1 MDIGKLINKGA
12 EERSPYANGLVNHLP
27 MGQFALYKMTDD
39 IKKVEEYTEY
49 YLNRSSISPVKKD
62 YEKVHTIEECLGN
75 RDLYEPCLEL
85 IRERQSEEDLESLV
99 SLVLNRYLL
108 GLSSG
113 LFHTTIRL
121 AYATEGFKLDS
132 GLKEELERALAYYI
146 TAYREGGLFAREI
159 SKENAVKEM
168 NNLIE
173 NPKLEEIRN
182 SYLSRGQ
189 KLKSFYSN
197 EEFLEKGFVIKGS
210 EEDKVKGLL
219 EILIPAFYNSNSIAV
234 LHCITGL
241 QAVVTL
247 KDYFKDYERALDVL
261 TTTAIAHLLTEED
274 LDISIKDTDLNK
286 DWDEITEEAS
296 KSRNV
301 HTLKL
306 AYTSEKLDTL
316 FNVPELR
323 YAVNYRIEKE
333 R

>member
-1 MDIGKLINKGA
+1 MTIEKIINRNG

-39 IKKVEEYTEY
+39 LEKVETYTEY
-49 YLNRSSISPVKKD
+49 YMNRSNITPVKKEF
-62 YEKVHTIEECLGN
+62 EKVETIEECLGN
-75 RDLYEPCLEL
+75 RDIYESCLDI
-85 IRERQSEEDLESLV
+85 IRKRENEEDIESLV

-121 AYATEGFKLDS
+121 AYAIEGFKLDP
-132 GLKEELERALAYYI
+132 GLKEEVERALAYYV
-146 TAYREGGLFAREI
+146 TAYREGGLFAKEI
-159 SKENAVKEM
+159 SKDNGLDAMKG
-168 NNLIE
+168 LIE
-173 NPKLEEIRN
+173 DSRLKEIRKSN
-182 SYLSRGQ
+182 LSRGK
-189 KLKSFYSN
+189 KLQSLYAS
-197 EEFLEKGFVIKGS
+197 EELRKEGFIIEGS

-261 TTTAIAHLLTEED
+261 TTTVIAHLLTEEN
-274 LDISIKDTDLNK
+274 LNISIKDTDLSK
-286 DWDEITEEAS
+286 DWDEITELAS
-296 KSRNV
+296 DSKNV
-301 HTLKL
+301 HTLKI

-316 FNVPELR
+316 FDVPELK
-323 YAVNYRIEKE
+323 YAVNFRIKQE

>member
-1 MDIGKLINKGA
+1 MTIEKLINRNG

-39 IKKVEEYTEY
+39 LEKVEAYTEY
-49 YLNRSSISPVKKD
+49 YLNRSNISPVKKEF
-62 YEKVHTIEECLGN
+62 EKVETIEECLGN
-75 RDLYEPCLEL
+75 RDLYEPCLKL
-85 IRERQSEEDLESLV
+85 IRERQREEDLESLV

-121 AYATEGFKLDS
+121 AYAIEGFKLDS
-132 GLKEELERALAYYI
+132 GLKEEVERALAYYI
-146 TAYREGGLFAREI
+146 TAYRKGGLFAKEI
-159 SKENAVKEM
+159 SRGDALEEM
-168 NNLIE
+168 NKLIE
-173 NPKLEEIRN
+173 NPRLKEIRKSN
-182 SYLSRGQ
+182 LSRGQ
-189 KLKSFYSN
+189 KLKTLYSS
-197 EEFLEKGFVIKGS
+197 EELIEEGFIIKAS

-286 DWDEITEEAS
+286 DWDEIFALAS
-296 KSRNV
+296 DSRNV
-301 HTLKL
+301 HTLKIT
-306 AYTSEKLDTL
+306 YTAEKLDNL
-316 FNVPELR
+316 FNVPELK
-323 YAVNYRIEKE
+323 YAVNYRVEKE